1 MNEFNRHGS
10 SQIVPQS
17 SGFGSPTRREE
28 HIYLDEEAE
37 TFNFRGY
44 LQFLAKH
51 KWLIVA
57 LMVTGCALGWLET
70 SLTTPLYRS
79 SSMIQ
84 IDPPNNVL
92 PYEEIQASYENLLGD
107 TTQLEILQSRSLARR
122 VVERLGLQSDPRFN
136 TPVGSGFIDK
146 IPAALGFL
154 REMAEGLPLVGGRS
168 AADISLETKNSTGLA
183 VDFFLK
189 NLTVQSE
196 RATRI
201 ARAAYSSHDPEFA
214 ALVVNALAEEYI
226 ELNFESKFDATTKAT
241 DFLEKQLLELKIEIE
256 KAEEKLVTYTRES
269 EYIDFDNE
277 NDITLQKLASLT
289 EELTRVEAELISRR
303 ASYESVKGSTPDNF
317 PYSLRN
323 EMTASLEQI
332 RFSLEQRLASLSAQ
346 FGPNWPEVVQ
356 VKEELAQV
364 ASQLNEEKRLAINLA
379 KTDYETAQKRH
390 RMLDGILS
398 KERNLATDLHEA
410 SIQYNILKREVD
422 SSKLLYEG
430 LLQRLKEAGVSA
442 GLKSSN
448 IRVVDPGEVP
458 RRPYHPPL
466 QRNLAL
472 GLFFGLA
479 CGIGLAYLLEHMDTT
494 IKSPEDVEREIG
506 LPSLGVIPAFVASDA
521 GRKLTLAK
529 GPDSQKRHVL
539 WEEKDLRSKMWEAYR
554 GLSMS
559 ILLSHSDH
567 APQVILVTSALPGEG
582 KSTTAINTAVVLAQS
597 GARTLL
603 VDIDLRKPSL
613 ARTFDMENA
622 KGMSTFLSGNT
633 SFAAGLHETAI
644 PNLVMMPSGPM
655 PPNPAEL
662 LGSAR
667 MNESLGLMRESFK
680 YVVIDSPPVLSVTDP
695 IMLTRHADGLIL
707 VVKGNQT
714 PQGAVQ
720 KASERLARVGG
731 KVLGAVIN
739 NVDLKK
745 SEYGSYYYHYYNE
758 DYYGEELPMDRSSES
773 LFTQAAGEKDEPPR
787 G

>member
-1 MNEFNRHGS
+1 MSDFIRHGS
-10 SQIVPQS
+10 SQIVPRS
-17 SGFGSPTRREE
+17 SGVGSPERPEE
-28 HIYLDEEAE
+28 HIYLDEDTES
-37 TFNFRGY
+37 FDFRRY
-44 LQFLAKH
+44 LLFIIKH

-57 LMVTGCALGWLET
+57 LMVTGCALAWLET

-92 PYEEIQASYENLLGD
+92 PYEEIQPSYENLLGD

-122 VVERLGLQSDPRFN
+122 VVRRLELDSDPRFN
-136 TPVGSGFIDK
+136 ISVGSGFIDK
-146 IPAALGFL
+146 IPAVLGFL
-154 REMAEGLPLVGGRS
+154 REMAEGVPLIGSGSEVNSSRGTE
-168 AADISLETKNSTGLA
+168 DKISRT
-183 VDFFLK
+183 VDLFLK

-201 ARAAYSSHDPEFA
+201 ARVNYSSPNPAFA
-214 ALVVNALAEEYI
+214 ALVINTLTEEYI
-226 ELNFESKFDATTKAT
+226 ELNFESKFNATTKAT
-241 DFLEKQLLELKIEIE
+241 DFLEKQLLELKVEIE
-256 KAEEKLVTYTRES
+256 QSEEKLVRYTRNS
-269 EYIDFDNE
+269 EYIDFNNE
-277 NDITLQKLASLT
+277 NDITLQKLSSLT
-289 EELTRVEAELISRR
+289 QELTRVETELISKL
-303 ASYESVKGSTPDNF
+303 ASYESVKGATPENF

-323 EMTASLEQI
+323 EMTDSLEQI

-364 ASQLNEEKRLAINLA
+364 ASQLKGEQRLAIKL
-379 KTDYETAQKRH
+379 TRIDYETAQKRH
-390 RMLDGILS
+390 RMLDAILN
-398 KERNLATDLHEA
+398 KERTLATDLHEA

-422 SSKLLYEG
+422 SSKQLYEG

-466 QRNLAL
+466 QRNLAV

-479 CGIGLAYLLEHMDTT
+479 CGIGLAYLFDHMDTT
-494 IKSPEDVEREIG
+494 IKSPEDVEGKIG
-506 LPSLGVIPAFVASDA
+506 LPSLGVVPAFSPNEG
-521 GRKLTLAK
+521 GRKLTLTK
-529 GPDSQKRHVL
+529 GADAHKRHVL

-613 ARTFDMENA
+613 ARTFNMDNS
-622 KGMSTFLSGNT
+622 KGMSTFLSGNS
-633 SFAAGLHETAI
+633 SFADGLHETAI

-667 MNESLGLMRESFK
+667 MQESLSLMRESFK

-695 IMLTRHADGLIL
+695 MMLTRHVDGLIL
-707 VVKGNQT
+707 VIKGNQT

-720 KASERLARVGG
+720 KANEKLTRVGG

-739 NVDLKK
+739 NVDLTK
-745 SEYGSYYYHYYNE
+745 SAYGSYYYHYYNE
-758 DYYGEELPMDRSSES
+758 DYYGEELPVDRSSES
-773 LFTQAAGEKDEPPR
+773 LFAQAAGGKDGKPQ